1 MINPTYSQMRGRH
14 ELFTLGQAEARNATR
29 ARTIERS
36 LLAPPSF
43 RHQREHPRAEE
54 HQGSG
59 LGNG

>member
-1 MINPTYSQMRGRH
+1 MGKSSVRRVLRPAGGLNRTADGARGDVV
-14 ELFTLGQAEARNATR
+14 AAC
-29 ARTIERS
+29 ERS